1 MAVTRKDVAFK
12 LILWSCVTFHAPPML
27 REIFAQI
34 MSARTQL
41 TTDII
46 TVFASNESSE
56 SRDPYF
62 DSHITPH
69 FEIMNN

>member
-1 MAVTRKDVAFK
+1 MAITRKYVAFK
-12 LILWSCVTFHAPPML
+12 LILWSCVIFHAP